1 MIYTVINTDAYVIPT
16 EWRKFRKSRR
26 SYSTVCDTI
35 IMYVETFKTD
45 IIVMCLM
52 SHWPTISSIRVSK
65 LILIISLCEI
75 SIRVSKLILIISL
88 CEIKGQLSKLTMKL
102 FIFPLSFFPAHDFCD
117 PNPCDNNGVCTNY
130 KDSYKCSCPSGYI
143 GLDCEIYQPDVSIQ
157 YKYAMFNRNNK
168 STLEF
173 QGKQC
178 YKDVANCQY
187 LECPAMPIQ

>member
-1 MIYTVINTDAYVIPT
+1 M
-16 EWRKFRKSRR
+16 
-26 SYSTVCDTI
+26 
-35 IMYVETFKTD
+35 
-45 IIVMCLM
+45 
-52 SHWPTISSIRVSK
+52 
-65 LILIISLCEI
+65 
-75 SIRVSKLILIISL
+75 
-88 CEIKGQLSKLTMKL
+88 
-102 FIFPLSFFPAHDFCD
+102 SFFPAHDFCD

-178 YKDVANCQY
+178 YKDVANRQY
-187 LECPAMPIQ
+187 LECPVMPIQ